1 MERWSVEDVGLCNIA
16 KVCALCNDAAV
27 EFDEQKMRFKAVGE
41 PTEAALQ
48 VLVEK
53 LGLPANADVVEEGE
67 RNEGKDMRAVN
78 TMKQD
83 PSMRCQIA
91 TRYWR
96 DRYDVL
102 ATLEFTRSRKSMSV
116 ICAPKV
122 PESPLFHSQNVS
134 GHNLLLVKGAP
145 ENILARCSS
154 LCTEVRLL
162 STSQSFH
169 RTERSFP

>member
-1 MERWSVEDVGLCNIA
+1 
-16 KVCALCNDAAV
+16 
-27 EFDEQKMRFKAVGE
+27 
-41 PTEAALQ
+41 
-48 VLVEK
+48 
-53 LGLPANADVVEEGE
+53 
-67 RNEGKDMRAVN
+67 MRAVN
-78 TMKQD
+78 AMKQN

-122 PESPLFHSQNVS
+122 PKSPLFHSQNVS

-154 LCTEVRLL
+154 LCTEVRLP
-162 STSQSFH
+162 SCRSFH

>member
-1 MERWSVEDVGLCNIA
+1 M
-16 KVCALCNDAAV
+16 
-27 EFDEQKMRFKAVGE
+27 
-41 PTEAALQ
+41 
-48 VLVEK
+48 
-53 LGLPANADVVEEGE
+53 NA
-67 RNEGKDMRAVN
+67 
-78 TMKQD
+78 MKQN

-122 PESPLFHSQNVS
+122 PKSPLFHSQNVS
-134 GHNLLLVKGAP
+134 GHNLILVKGAP

-154 LCTEVRLL
+154 LCTEVRLPSRSL
-162 STSQSFH
+162 IP